1 MINHRKIACAA
12 ILLAL
17 ACWVGWYS
25 RPISV
30 LDLDPD
36 LEPAAVDISIL
47 RFDGDRPSVSLIP
60 FAEDYQ
66 TTKHRELELDASTPE
81 GQALL
86 EQLDSI
92 RIRRSPLNPLRHLWG
107 ELFGWKTTG
116 RQTETGDYNYV
127 IHLFGRD
134 GWATLQFFIDEWEYS
149 APGQPKYLP
158 CSVKDGETVGRAL
171 GDQLWQMAQVN
182 ESTP

>member
-1 MINHRKIACAA
+1 MSKTKKVLCGLAV
-12 ILLAL
+12 LLL
-17 ACWVGWYS
+17 LWGLWYT
-25 RPISV
+25 RPMSP
-30 LDLDPD
+30 LDLAPD

-66 TTKHRELELDASTPE
+66 ITKHRELELDVSTPE

-92 RIRRSPLNPLRHLWG
+92 HIRRSPLNPLRHLWG
-107 ELFGWKTTG
+107 ELFGWRTTG

-171 GDQLWQMAQVN
+171 GDQLWQMAQPT
-182 ESTP
+182 ESES